1 MDNPVHGVALFDSN
15 DRFHRRRSHAQV
27 EQNQEG
33 QQGEAQGL
41 LGPLEMGRLL
51 LDGLAEAVKLFLV
64 PLGVDV
70 DAERLIK
77 LLPAFFFDS
86 FVFAVVV
93 RI

>member
-1 MDNPVHGVALFDSN
+1 M
-15 DRFHRRRSHAQV
+15 
-27 EQNQEG
+27 
-33 QQGEAQGL
+33 